1 MSRRDEIRSLS
12 DQIKVL
18 GDDERTEQAEAKKG
32 QAAIDQERRD
42 RLWSVTRANTRANT
56 DLVAAASEEF
66 KKKIDDVTRSYTDK
80 IHQVEKDRDAE
91 ITELQRCR
99 QAVYDEAELAMVY
112 SRNKM
117 LVECDAKQK
126 ALDAETTKALEPI
139 YAKRKEL
146 KLRLEKLE
154 QRKADATPVDVPSQ
168 PKPEASKPP
177 ETPKVE

>member
-1 MSRRDEIRSLS
+1 MSRRDEIRALS

-18 GDDERTEQAEAKKG
+18 GDDERAEQAEAKKG
-32 QAAIDQERRD
+32 QATIDQDRRD
-42 RLWSVTRANTRANT
+42 RLWGITRANT
-56 DLVAAASEEF
+56 DLVAAAAKEF

-80 IHQVEKDRDAE
+80 IRQVEKDRDAE

-99 QAVYDEAELAMVY
+99 QAVYDEAELAMVD

-126 ALDAETTKALEPI
+126 SLDTEVTKALEPI

-154 QRKADATPVDVPSQ
+154 QRKADATPVDVPIQ
-168 PKPEASKPP
+168 PKPP
-177 ETPKVE
+177 ETPKAE